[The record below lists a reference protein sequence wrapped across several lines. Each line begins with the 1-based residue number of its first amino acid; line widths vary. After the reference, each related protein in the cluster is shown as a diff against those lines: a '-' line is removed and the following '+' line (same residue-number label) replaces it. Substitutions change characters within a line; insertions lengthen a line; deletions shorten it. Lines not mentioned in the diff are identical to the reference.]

1 MNLAFTYYMPTRL
14 IFGAGTLKELAK
26 TPFLPGQKA
35 LIVIGAAGAMRT
47 HGYLDRVVALLPRV
61 VALLA
66 DNKVESAVF
75 EGVLANPVEENVMH
89 GAAAARDSGCD
100 FVLGLGGGSSIDA
113 AKSIAV
119 MATNPGTYWDYMS
132 GGTGGGK
139 MPPNRALP
147 LVAIPTTAGTGTE
160 VDPWTVITK
169 TSTNE
174 KIGWGIPDTFPKLS
188 IVDPELMLSV
198 PPRMTAYT
206 GIDAFCHAVECYL
219 ATVNQPASDSHALE
233 AIALITRYLPVAVKD
248 GKNMEARSK
257 LAWASTEAGICE
269 SLSCCISHHSME
281 HAISAYFP
289 ETPHGAG
296 LALLSV
302 AYFSFLAERCP
313 ERFGAMARA
322 MGADTA
328 GMHQREQA
336 SAFIACLRKLLSD
349 SGIAGEKLSDYGVTR
364 ADIPRLARNSHHAMG
379 FLYDLTPVALSEQD
393 TAEIFE
399 RAFA

>member
-14 IFGAGTLKELAK
+14 LFGAGTLKELAT
-26 TPFLPGQKA
+26 TPFLPGRKA
-35 LIVIGAAGAMRT
+35 LIVIGSAGAMRK
-47 HGYLDRVVALLPRV
+47 HGYLETVVK
-61 VALLA
+61 LLA
-66 DNKVESAVF
+66 ANRVESVVF
-75 EGVLANPVEENVMH
+75 DKIMANPVEENVMD
-89 GAAAARDSGCD
+89 GAAAARDNTCD

-119 MATNPGTYWDYMS
+119 MATNPGTYWDYMN

-139 MPPNRALP
+139 IPPNKALP

-174 KIGWGIPDTFPKLS
+174 KIGWGIPDTFPVLS

-233 AIALITRYLPVAVKD
+233 AISLITRYLPIAVKD
-248 GKNMEARSK
+248 GNNMEARSK

-302 AYFSFLAERCP
+302 AYFSFLSERCP
-313 ERFGAMARA
+313 ERFNAMARA
-322 MGADTA
+322 MGADTT
-328 GMHQREQA
+328 GMNQQEQA
-336 SAFIACLRKLLSD
+336 AAFITCLKKLLAD
-349 SGIAGEKLSDYGVTR
+349 AGIGNEKLSDYGVTCE
-364 ADIPRLARNSHHAMG
+364 DIPRLAHNSHHAMG
-379 FLYDLTPVALSEQD
+379 FLYDLTPVPLSEQD
-393 TAEIFE
+393 TAEIFK

>member
-1 MNLAFTYYMPTRL
+1 MNLSFTYYMPTRL
-14 IFGAGTLKELAK
+14 LFGAETLKELAQ
-26 TPFLPGQKA
+26 TPFLPGHKA
-35 LIVIGAAGAMRT
+35 LIVIGAAGAMRK
-47 HGYLDRVVALLPRV
+47 HGYLDTVTKLLTK
-61 VALLA
+61 
-66 DNKVESAVF
+66 NNVESVVF
-75 EGVLANPVEENVMH
+75 DKIMANPVEENVMD
-89 GAAAARDSGCD
+89 GAAVARDNGCD

-119 MATNPGTYWDYMS
+119 MANNPGTYWDYMN

-139 MPPNRALP
+139 TPPNKALP

-174 KIGWGIPDTFPKLS
+174 KIGWGIPDTFPVLS

-206 GIDAFCHAVECYL
+206 GVDAFCHAVECYL

-233 AIALITRYLPVAVKD
+233 AISLITNYLPLAVKD
-248 GKNMEARSK
+248 GNNLEARTK

-313 ERFGAMARA
+313 ERFGAMAQA
-322 MGADTA
+322 MGADISSLS
-328 GMHQREQA
+328 QQEQA
-336 SAFIACLRKLLSD
+336 AAFISCLKELLANI
-349 SGIAGEKLSDYGVTR
+349 GIAEEKLSDYEVTR
-364 ADIPRLARNSHHAMG
+364 EDIPRLAKNSHHAMG
-379 FLYDLTPVALSEQD
+379 FLFDLTPVKLSEED
-393 TAEIFE
+393 TAQIFE
-399 RAFA
+399 NAFA

>member
-1 MNLAFTYYMPTRL
+1 MNLTFTYHMPTRL
-14 IFGAGTLKELAK
+14 IFGAGTLKELAA
-26 TPFLPGQKA
+26 TPFLPGHKA

-47 HGYLDRVVALLPRV
+47 HGYLDRIT
-61 VALLA
+61 ALLA
-66 DNKVESAVF
+66 ENKVASAVF
-75 EGVLANPVEENVMH
+75 EGVLANPVEENVMD
-89 GAAAARDSGCD
+89 GAAAARDNGCD

-119 MATNPGTYWDYMS
+119 MATNPGTYWDYMN

-139 MPPNRALP
+139 MPPNKALP

-169 TSTNE
+169 TSSNE
-174 KIGWGIPDTFPKLS
+174 KIGWGIPDTFPMLS

-233 AIALITRYLPVAVKD
+233 AISLITRYLPIAVKD
-248 GKNMEARSK
+248 GANLDARAH

-281 HAISAYFP
+281 HAVSAYFP

-296 LALLSV
+296 LALLAV

-322 MGADTA
+322 MGADTT
-328 GMHQREQA
+328 GMKEHEQA
-336 SAFIACLRKLLSD
+336 DAFISCLKKLIVD
-349 SGIAGEKLSDYGVTR
+349 VGIGNEKLSDYGVTR
-364 ADIPRLARNSHHAMG
+364 EDIPRLARNSHHAMG
-379 FLYDLTPVALSEQD
+379 FLYDLTPVKLSEQD

-399 RAFA
+399 RAFT

>member
-14 IFGAGTLKELAK
+14 LFGAGTLKELAT
-26 TPFLPGQKA
+26 TPFLPGRKA
-35 LIVIGAAGAMRT
+35 LIVIGAAGAMRK
-47 HGYLDRVVALLPRV
+47 HGYLDTVVKLLT
-61 VALLA
+61 A
-66 DNKVESAVF
+66 NKVESVVF
-75 EGVLANPVEENVMH
+75 DKILANPVEENVMD
-89 GAAAARDSGCD
+89 GAAAARDNGCD

-119 MATNPGTYWDYMS
+119 MATNPGTYWDYMN

-139 MPPNRALP
+139 MPPNKALP

-174 KIGWGIPDTFPKLS
+174 KIGWGIPDTFPVLS

-219 ATVNQPASDSHALE
+219 AIVNQPASDSHALE
-233 AIALITRYLPVAVKD
+233 AISLITRYLPIAVKD

-302 AYFSFLAERCP
+302 AYFSYLAERCP
-313 ERFGAMARA
+313 ERFNAMARA
-322 MGADTA
+322 MGADTT
-328 GMHQREQA
+328 GMNQQEQA
-336 SAFIACLRKLLSD
+336 AAFITCLKKLLAD
-349 SGIAGEKLSDYGVTR
+349 AGIGNEKLSDYGVTR
-364 ADIPRLARNSHHAMG
+364 EDIPRLAQNSHHAMG
-379 FLYDLTPVALSEQD
+379 FLYDLTPVPLSEQD
-393 TAEIFE
+393 TAEIFK

>member
-14 IFGAGTLKELAK
+14 LFGAGTLKELAT
-26 TPFLPGQKA
+26 TPFLPGRKA
-35 LIVIGAAGAMRT
+35 LIVIGAAGAMRKY
-47 HGYLDRVVALLPRV
+47 GYLDTVVK
-61 VALLA
+61 LLA
-66 DNKVESAVF
+66 ANKVESVVF
-75 EGVLANPVEENVMH
+75 DKIMANPVEENVMD
-89 GAAAARDSGCD
+89 GAAAARDNACD

-119 MATNPGTYWDYMS
+119 MATNPGTYWDYMN

-139 MPPNRALP
+139 MPPNKALP

-174 KIGWGIPDTFPKLS
+174 KIGWGIPDTFPVLS

-233 AIALITRYLPVAVKD
+233 AISLITRYLPIAVKD
-248 GKNMEARSK
+248 GNNMEARSK

-302 AYFSFLAERCP
+302 AYFSFLSERCP
-313 ERFGAMARA
+313 ERFNAMARA
-322 MGADTA
+322 MGADTT
-328 GMHQREQA
+328 GMNQQEQA
-336 SAFIACLRKLLSD
+336 AAFITCLKKLLAD
-349 SGIAGEKLSDYGVTR
+349 AGIGNEKLSDYGVTR
-364 ADIPRLARNSHHAMG
+364 EDIPRLAHNSHHAMG
-379 FLYDLTPVALSEQD
+379 FLYDLTPVPLSEQD
-393 TAEIFE
+393 TAEIFK